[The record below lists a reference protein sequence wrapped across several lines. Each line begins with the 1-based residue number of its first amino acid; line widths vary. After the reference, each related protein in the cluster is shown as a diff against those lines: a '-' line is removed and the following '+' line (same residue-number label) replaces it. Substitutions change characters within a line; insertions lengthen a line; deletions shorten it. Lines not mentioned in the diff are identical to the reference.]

1 MGSIVGGRVQHALHL
16 KIEKA
21 RLFILHFGTQ
31 YSFFFF
37 FVALLPDQKN
47 EDIKYIM
54 FFHCQEFINAAL
66 FLRSFF
72 LI

>member
-1 MGSIVGGRVQHALHL
+1 MRHALHL

-31 YSFFFF
+31 YSLFFFF

-47 EDIKYIM
+47 EDIKHIM
-54 FFHCQEFINAAL
+54 FFHCQEFINVAL